1 MIVAMQPC
9 EITLQELRFLSTIII
24 CISNSRPLTI
34 LHMNANLFAN
44 ITQKLRLTI
53 AGGLIFDV

>member
-34 LHMNANLFAN
+34 VHMNANLFAN
-44 ITQKLRLTI
+44 ITQKLRLMI
-53 AGGLIFDV
+53 AGTLIFDV